1 MIENYSYDQGKII
14 LIILTNM
21 IGLINNNML
30 SIETSKDHIHHFF
43 IIIHANDLII
53 SCALLIQ
60 VSNSNLCVFDQACQH
75 LNIKEK
81 ST

>member
-43 IIIHANDLII
+43 LSLFMQMISLFHVHYSFKFQILTCVYLIKH
-53 SCALLIQ
+53 
-60 VSNSNLCVFDQACQH
+60 V
-75 LNIKEK
+75 NI
-81 ST
+81 